1 MARIRTIR
9 PEFFRHE
16 GLQDLAA
23 EHGAHVMLV
32 FAGLWGH
39 CDKHGV
45 FEFRPRHLKLDILPF
60 IDFDMG
66 KTLEL
71 LVEAGFIQKYEV
83 EKKQYGFIASFES
96 NQRIGGKE
104 ATEPSK
110 LPVPPPTSQ
119 GSTGEAPVKHL
130 GAQEG
135 KGREEEGKR
144 KGETR
149 DALPTSRQPWPLGAI
164 VSEKW
169 IATAEG
175 QRASVGMP
183 PIDLR
188 AAAQKFANYYSTKSG
203 GLRKTATEWESC
215 WLNFALKETA
225 QNGRKST
232 VGDTVRALA
241 AEYGSAGSSPDIAEF

>member
-1 MARIRTIR
+1 MARIRTIK

-16 GLQDLAA
+16 LLQDLAA

-60 IDFDMG
+60 LDFDMAE
-66 KTLEL
+66 TLEL
-71 LVEAGFIQKYEV
+71 LCEAGLVQKYEV
-83 EKKQYGFIASFES
+83 EKKLYGFIASFKG

-110 LPVPPPTSQ
+110 LPPPPTASQ
-119 GSTGEAPVKHL
+119 GSTGEAL
-130 GAQEG
+130 GIAGREG
-135 KGREEEGKR
+135 KGREEEGK
-144 KGETR
+144 GEERASAPLTR
-149 DALPTSRQPWPLGAI
+149 EPWPLEAV

-188 AAAQKFANYYSTKSG
+188 AVAQKFANYYSRKSG
-203 GLRKTATEWESC
+203 GLRKTATEWEST
-215 WLNFALKETA
+215 WLNFALQETS

-232 VGDTVRALA
+232 VGDTIRALA
-241 AEYGSAGSSPDIAEF
+241 AEYGGADSSTDLAEF